1 MVGKD
6 VVTYIKAPD
15 TIASI
20 YEIQGDLGIGG
31 FGEVKRAKRIQRP
44 VIHDVALKIV
54 KKETDGRFKSC
65 VLRPQKEEY
74 QERLLQFNN
83 DNVVH
88 YLDFLEDELCA
99 YVVMPMLTGP
109 SLWARL
115 LEMEFT
121 TERWAQDALRQM
133 LLGLQYIHKLGV
145 CHRDVTPGNL
155 IYKDH
160 HCQTLKL
167 VDFGLCALDQNPNS
181 EGSIIGTLP
190 FIAPEA
196 WTHHYDMTYDI
207 WSAGIC
213 MHLLLTC
220 RYPFMGADPQAMLDS
235 ILQGFDIIHLAAV
248 SQPCINLIKSMLN
261 PRHMERPSAMECLQH
276 EFFGVHRSL
285 NKLVP
290 GSAAVTAQ
298 GLAEQ
303 APKYN
308 DPEHP
313 PDDPPNTQSLIP
325 MDNEDLRPVDGHLR
339 SPLLRRRSM
348 SGITSRDY
356 VPMNN
361 KDLLIAAQ
369 AGTSR
374 TFALGSKTFPT
385 KVTPTEPLQAGEPMK
400 VTPTGFLSEWD
411 ATVALFSLMLGAA
424 ILTTPYAFKL
434 AGVFGILLLVIYTLL
449 SGYTAQ
455 LLSWAFNSLTKEANK
470 LALPPEK
477 RNWPFIVE
485 TAFGSVGKRLLAWF
499 LLVETWG
506 YVLSYTVVSAHHWH
520 IVYARFSES
529 QFVMACSV
537 GTYVL
542 LMVPPAFLTKIS
554 VFCNMIYICGC
565 LMFVFSGFMMPAKA
579 PQSDFVTVIPE
590 GILAASGILLFNS
603 ASHACYPTFQ
613 ASMAEPAR
621 FSSSVRQAYVAG
633 LLFYLLVAVPGYY
646 CLGNAVQQS
655 FIENIGHTLH
665 MKPMHGMGWMST
677 FAAGGIAVKMVA
689 LQPLVYKPFAA
700 TVKGLLGE
708 TISSMSV
715 CRCVLDPILLAIS
728 GAVSCLFAKDMAML
742 LNIIGSVLCM
752 NIAFVMPV
760 ACYWKLTEHHIS
772 CPKKLLFTLIM
783 SMGGFF
789 AVSGFINSVAEMTKG
804 K

>member
-1 MVGKD
+1 MVKRD

-15 TIASI
+15 TIGSI
-20 YEIQGDLGIGG
+20 YEIQGDLGAGG
-31 FGEVKRAKRIQRP
+31 FGEVKRAKRIKRP
-44 VIHDVALKIV
+44 IIHDVALKIV
-54 KKETDGRFKSC
+54 NKDSSGRFKSC
-65 VLRPQKEEY
+65 VLRPEREEY
-74 QERLLQFNN
+74 QARLLQFNH

-88 YLDFLEDELCA
+88 YFDFLEDAQCA

-115 LEMEFT
+115 LQMEFT
-121 TERWAQDALRQM
+121 TERWAQDVLRQM
-133 LLGLQYIHKLGV
+133 LLGLQYIHTLGV

-155 IYKDH
+155 IFQDH

-181 EGSIIGTLP
+181 EGSVIGTLP

-196 WTHHYDMTYDI
+196 WTKHYAMNYDV
-207 WSAGIC
+207 WSAGVC

-220 RYPFMGADPQAMLDS
+220 RYPFMGANPEAMLDS
-235 ILQGFDIIHLAAV
+235 ILKGLDIIHLAAV
-248 SQPCINLIKSMLN
+248 SQPCTDLIVSMLD
-261 PRHMERPSAMECLQH
+261 RRQMERPSATECLQH
-276 EFFGVHRSL
+276 EFFGVQRSL

-290 GSAAVTAQ
+290 GSAAVTAH
-298 GLAEQ
+298 GVAEQ

-308 DPEHP
+308 DPENP
-313 PDDPPNTQSLIP
+313 PEQPPNTRSLTP
-325 MDNEDLRPVDGHLR
+325 PVDADLLSMDGR
-339 SPLLRRRSM
+339 MATPLLRGHTPHTPSM
-348 SGITSRDY
+348 AH
-356 VPMNN
+356 VPMNR
-361 KDLLIAAQ
+361 KDLLTAAH
-369 AGTSR
+369 AGTSY
-374 TFALGSKTFPT
+374 TFAIGNMTT
-385 KVTPTEPLQAGEPMK
+385 ATQVTPTEPFQASEPTK
-400 VTPTGFLSEWD
+400 ATATGFLSEWD

-434 AGVFGILLLVIYTLL
+434 AGVFGILLLVIYTVL

-455 LLSWAFNSLTKEANK
+455 LLSLAFNSLTKEADK
-470 LALPPEK
+470 LAIPPEA

-485 TAFGSVGKRLLAWF
+485 AAFGTGGKRVLAWF

-520 IVYARFSES
+520 IVYTNFSES
-529 QFVMACSV
+529 QFVVACSV

-554 VFCNMIYICGC
+554 VLCNMIYICGC

-621 FSSSVRQAYVAG
+621 FSSSVRQAYAAG

-665 MKPMHGMGWMST
+665 MQPMRGMGWMST
-677 FAAGGIAVKMVA
+677 FAAGGIAVKMLA

-700 TVKGLLGE
+700 TVKGLLGD

-728 GAVSCLFAKDMAML
+728 GAISCLFAKDMAML

-760 ACYWKLTEHHIS
+760 ACYWKLTDTPIS
-772 CPKKLLFTLIM
+772 CPKKLLLTLIM

-789 AVSGFINSVAEMTKG
+789 AVSGLINSVAAMMKG
-804 K
+804 R